1 MGCSMSSNRPLSVR
15 PQSGLT
21 IVELLAAVL
30 VLAIGVL
37 GLAPLMALSVRGSVR
52 GENVTNVVAAA
63 QQLIEKKIGAV
74 GFPTM
79 PYTHTDTFE
88 NGKYAAITTVTDRT
102 VDSSVPVHVYRVDVK
117 VLWTDDTGVERIMN
131 FTTFTTKN

>member
-1 MGCSMSSNRPLSVR
+1 MKIFHRSRFRS
-15 PQSGLT
+15 QSGLT

-30 VLAIGVL
+30 VLGIGVL

-63 QQLIEKKIGAV
+63 QELIEKKIGAV
-74 GFPTM
+74 GFPAI
-79 PYTHTDTFE
+79 PYIHTDTFE

-102 VDSSVPVHVYRVDVK
+102 FDSSVPEHVYRVEVK
-117 VLWTDDTGVERIMN
+117 VLWTDDMGVERVMN

>member
-1 MGCSMSSNRPLSVR
+1 MRKSRTAVSRSE
-15 PQSGLT
+15 SGLT

-30 VLAIGVL
+30 VLSIGII

-63 QQLIEKKIGAV
+63 QQMIEKKIGAV

-79 PYTHTDTFE
+79 PYSHTDTFE
-88 NGKYAAITTVTDRT
+88 DGKYAAVTTVIDRT
-102 VDSSVPVHVYRVDVK
+102 VDSSVPEHVYK
-117 VLWTDDTGVERIMN
+117 VNVEVMWTDDTGLERRMN
-131 FTTFTTKN
+131 FVTFTTKN

>member
-1 MGCSMSSNRPLSVR
+1 MHTHCRTRFRSEA
-15 PQSGLT
+15 GLT

-30 VLAIGVL
+30 VLSIGVL

-63 QQLIEKKIGAV
+63 QQMIEKKIGAV

-88 NGKYAAITTVTDRT
+88 DGKYAAITTVTDRT
-102 VDSSVPVHVYRVDVK
+102 VDSSIPDHVYRVNVE
-117 VLWTDDTGVERIMN
+117 VMWTDDTGLERHMH